1 MTRTPPTENTVPT
14 SIPPDWDDTGPE
26 PEDPTF
32 DIEEDPLMI
41 DVDLA
46 ETDEDLLADGFD
58 SDRLDITVAE
68 SSPTPAD
75 TDLENALVEFVDRF
89 NARDM
94 EGLSELFAPEA
105 TFDLTESLAP
115 GSLDD
120 LFLRHPDLILTRG
133 ELDLSPVAAAWI
145 LDADT
150 DHYRL
155 CGLFVLE
162 IEEGLIERIVFV
174 DEVPEGD
181 LVVETPDDT
190 ERPEWED
197 WSAQDET

>member
-1 MTRTPPTENTVPT
+1 MRID
-14 SIPPDWDDTGPE
+14 IPEDWDDTGPE
-26 PEDPTF
+26 EQDPEF
-32 DIEEDPLMI
+32 DIGVDPLVI
-41 DVDLA
+41 DDDLA
-46 ETDEDLLADGFD
+46 ETDGDLLADGFD

-68 SSPTPAD
+68 NSPTEAD

-94 EGLSELFAPEA
+94 EGLTELFAPEA
-105 TFDLTESLAP
+105 TFDLTDSVTP
-115 GSLDD
+115 GSLDE

-133 ELDLSPVAAAWI
+133 ELDLAPVAAAWI
-145 LDADT
+145 LDGDT

-155 CGLFVLE
+155 CGLVFLE
-162 IEEGLIERIVFV
+162 TDEGLIERVVFV
-174 DEVPEGD
+174 DEAPEGD
-181 LVVETPDDT
+181 LVVEAPEDS